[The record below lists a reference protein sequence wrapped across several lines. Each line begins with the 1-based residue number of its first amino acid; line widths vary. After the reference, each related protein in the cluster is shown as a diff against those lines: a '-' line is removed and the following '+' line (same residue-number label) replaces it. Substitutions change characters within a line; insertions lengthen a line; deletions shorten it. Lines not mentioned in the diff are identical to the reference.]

1 MPEIDELLN
10 SEMERME
17 SESMVNE
24 EIVVNPITRM
34 MDVPISERLFGV
46 VEDANVEKKYFRC
59 PRYVGDNIDL
69 SKLKIY
75 MKYVHAVGN
84 TPEEWEDTIPQFTL
98 CDDVKVDGNDIVWT
112 WKLSANVFTKKGFI
126 AFAMV
131 AKDENTVAFNTY
143 PAIGTVLTTIPYG
156 SEEISMMYPDIVT
169 QLLRRMDSV
178 EAIATPE
185 AMQNYVNTYL
195 NENPVQLDKTLTDK
209 TKAAPANIVGE
220 LKEDLES
227 IEPTQINQNFV
238 ENILNGVVLH
248 ERSSY
253 NTNSGDDKETAVNNI
268 SSSEYCYCYE
278 PIRVRKDSGTLLFN
292 NLVISKVI
300 SQDVPIGMCWG
311 KDGSF
316 KHRLVG
322 NNNSYSDGNFQHI
335 GVQSG
340 ENIHL
345 DIPEDTYYIGFI
357 QWYQTVDNPSDFT
370 VKQSK
375 IELKWLDTG
384 ITKNNIVTVKADGT
398 GDFDSIINAVN
409 SIKNASETN
418 RYTVYIYQGEYD
430 IFNELGGKAFF
441 STITNEKDYRECGI
455 NLKPYVSLV
464 GIGSP
469 VLKLLP
475 DVDSISNIAVEKTS
489 VINCYGTNDII
500 NINIQCKNCRYG
512 IHDESGGDSEY
523 YYHERNIKNCKIIHY
538 GNDYSF
544 SFQQTNPYAC
554 GFDVGNTINI
564 ENCDF
569 IACSWGNAVSF
580 HDRLSNT
587 VDTQIAIKYCNL
599 STLGDETLRFGS
611 VGRDNHH
618 KVNIVGC
625 NLSDNIMLNEETS
638 NSGVGCSFELYG
650 HGNNKVVHKIVS
662 TKENDNELHYP
673 MFSEEKSII
682 CCRNEKIKLLKGV
695 AYTYDRKGS
704 AYVSEANGNVF
715 NFIPLEDIPAYGKG
729 LVFKCGYIKNDFLK
743 IGKTEI
749 GDKISFVNGIF
760 KVGEE
765 NVIGED
771 DGRVDGY
778 VLIN

>member
-1 MPEIDELLN
+1 MADYINKIRTTEGDKPVNYEALANKPN
-10 SEMERME
+10 SLPNPNKIKFTGSVVAEYDGS
-17 SESMVNE
+17 SEVTVDIPSGASE
-24 EIVVNPITRM
+24 EQAAQIQTNTN
-34 MDVPISERLFGV
+34 DISE
-46 VEDANVEKKYFRC
+46 
-59 PRYVGDNIDL
+59 
-69 SKLKIY
+69 LK
-75 MKYVHAVGN
+75 G
-84 TPEEWEDTIPQFTL
+84 
-98 CDDVKVDGNDIVWT
+98 
-112 WKLSANVFTKKGFI
+112 
-126 AFAMV
+126 
-131 AKDENTVAFNTY
+131 
-143 PAIGTVLTTIPYG
+143 
-156 SEEISMMYPDIVT
+156 
-169 QLLRRMDSV
+169 
-178 EAIATPE
+178 
-185 AMQNYVNTYL
+185 
-195 NENPVQLDKTLTDK
+195 
-209 TKAAPANIVGE
+209 
-220 LKEDLES
+220 DLES

-238 ENILNGVVLH
+238 ENILNGAVLH
-248 ERSSY
+248 ERSCY
-253 NTNSGDDKETAVNNI
+253 DTNSGADKETAVNNLVNY
-268 SSSEYCYCYE
+268 EHTYCYE

-292 NLVISKVI
+292 DLVISKVI
-300 SQDVPIGMCWG
+300 SQDVPIGLCWG
-311 KDGSF
+311 KDGRF
-316 KHRLVG
+316 KHRLTG
-322 NNNSYSDGNFQHI
+322 NNNSYSDGVFQHI

-345 DIPEDTYYIGFI
+345 EIPEDTYYIGFI
-357 QWYQTVDNPSDFT
+357 QYYQEVDKPSNFT

-469 VLKLLP
+469 ILKFLP

-512 IHDESGGDSEY
+512 IHDESSGVSEY

-538 GNDYSF
+538 GNDGSF
-544 SFQQTNPYAC
+544 SFHQTNPYAC

-611 VGRDNHH
+611 VGRNNHH

-625 NLSDNIMLNEETS
+625 NLSDNIVLNEETP

-695 AYTYDRKGS
+695 AYIYDRKGS